1 MTLSKT
7 AGSLGGSDGL
17 VVVVNQQNCAPLMI
31 FTANNYE
38 HNHTL
43 CCTTSRVV
51 SHHTLITFMLCA
63 VWRSA

>member
-17 VVVVNQQNCAPLMI
+17 AVVVNQQNCASLMI

-38 HNHTL
+38 HMQPHTL
-43 CCTTSRVV
+43 L
-51 SHHTLITFMLCA
+51 HH
-63 VWRSA
+63 